1 MPYLPT
7 LSCVFWKWGRHCL
20 FNPTIHSGRFF
31 SDRNIIKNKNEIS
44 RFESREA
51 IEQIGFFFIYLN
63 RNLPQSCTFVSTGW
77 TNVCNIAIQDTP
89 RDLPSI
95 RKCSN
100 LSGCLT
106 LTSLASRMVSNTI
119 SQILMRWSDY
129 GQMDQCCTVW
139 GEWGLDMS
147 IYSQGGGGGERLL
160 GLIFVWYVPLSSQKP
175 YPIIVYSVAKYRTH
189 LSQKLLTFC
198 SCLYLINPFN

>member
-1 MPYLPT
+1 MFKWFWTIFSLGAPAV
-7 LSCVFWKWGRHCL
+7 SCFGKDSVIAYSTQL
-20 FNPTIHSGRFF
+20 FTQDAFF
-31 SDRNIIKNKNEIS
+31 SDWNIIKNKNEIS
-44 RFESREA
+44 RFVSLEA

-95 RKCSN
+95 HKCSN
-100 LSGCLT
+100 LSGYPT

-119 SQILMRWSDY
+119 SRILMKWSGY

-147 IYSQGGGGGERLL
+147 IYSPGGGGGEVTWVNFCWVRVSGLSEPLLHYRL
-160 GLIFVWYVPLSSQKP
+160 
-175 YPIIVYSVAKYRTH
+175 
-189 LSQKLLTFC
+189 FC
-198 SCLYLINPFN
+198 GQI

>member
-1 MPYLPT
+1 M
-7 LSCVFWKWGRHCL
+7 
-20 FNPTIHSGRFF
+20 
-31 SDRNIIKNKNEIS
+31 KNKNQIS
-44 RFESREA
+44 RFVSWEA

-89 RDLPSI
+89 RDLLSI
-95 RKCSN
+95 HKCSN
-100 LSGCLT
+100 LSGYPT

-119 SQILMRWSDY
+119 SRILMKWSGY

-147 IYSQGGGGGERLL
+147 IYSPGGERLL
-160 GLIFVWYVPLSSQKP
+160 GLIFAGYVSLASQNP
-175 YPIIVYSVAKYRTH
+175 YPIIFYSIAKYRPH
-189 LSQKLLTFC
+189 LGHFWENVLFT
-198 SCLYLINPFN
+198 IPT

>member
-1 MPYLPT
+1 MSHLPT
-7 LSCVFWKWGRHCL
+7 PCRVLERTASLLIQPNYSLKTL
-20 FNPTIHSGRFF
+20 FFLIEIS
-31 SDRNIIKNKNEIS
+31 KNKNEIS
-44 RFESREA
+44 RFVSLEA
-51 IEQIGFFFIYLN
+51 IEQTGFFFIYLN

-95 RKCSN
+95 HKCSN
-100 LSGCLT
+100 LSGYPT

-119 SQILMRWSDY
+119 SRTLMRWSDY

-147 IYSQGGGGGERLL
+147 IYSPGGGGGRGYL
-160 GLIFVWYVPLSSQKP
+160 G
-175 YPIIVYSVAKYRTH
+175 
-189 LSQKLLTFC
+189 
-198 SCLYLINPFN
+198 